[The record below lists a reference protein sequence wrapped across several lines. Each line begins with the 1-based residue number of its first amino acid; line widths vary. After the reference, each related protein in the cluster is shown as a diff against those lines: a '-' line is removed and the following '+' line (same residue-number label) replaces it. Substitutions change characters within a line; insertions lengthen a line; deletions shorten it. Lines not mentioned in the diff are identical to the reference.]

1 MTPDATRLPVQFQG
15 SRLARKLLQ
24 WAGWKVQFEGF
35 PTLQGVIVG
44 YPHTS
49 NWDFVL
55 MVLVKWATGLQV
67 KFLAKDSLFRYPLF
81 SRWLRHLGGVPIDR
95 SASHGVVAEL
105 VRMMREEQAQQ
116 HFFWL
121 ALSPEGTRKRTEG
134 WKSGFYQVAV
144 QTGVPVCLLRIDY
157 GQRRVDFRQIVQLSG
172 DLANDYARIAAA
184 YEGVQGFHVAQA
196 APIRPLTQPGSVSEG
211 SAP

>member
-1 MTPDATRLPVQFQG
+1 MTPNATRLPVQFQG
-15 SRLARKLLQ
+15 SRLAHKLLQ
-24 WAGWKVQFEGF
+24 WAGWTVQFEGF

-95 SASHGVVAEL
+95 SAAHGVVAEL
-105 VRMMREEQAQQ
+105 VHMMREEQAQQ
-116 HFFWL
+116 RYFWL

>member
-1 MTPDATRLPVQFQG
+1 MTPHATRLPVQFQG

-24 WAGWKVQFEGF
+24 WAGWTVHFEGF

-95 SASHGVVAEL
+95 SAAHGVVAEL

-116 HFFWL
+116 RYFWL

-157 GQRRVDFRQIVQLSG
+157 GQQRVDFRQIVQLSG